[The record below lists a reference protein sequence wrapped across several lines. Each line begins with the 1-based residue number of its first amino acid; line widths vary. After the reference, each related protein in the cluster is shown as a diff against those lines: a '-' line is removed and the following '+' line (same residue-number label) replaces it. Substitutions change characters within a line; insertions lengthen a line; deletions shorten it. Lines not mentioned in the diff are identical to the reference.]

1 MVHIRRASQI
11 FFLTLFMVIFI
22 KTTLVGENDT
32 GPLATFFMDIDP
44 LVLVSTFLA
53 SHSIMPGML
62 LALIVVGLTL
72 LMGRLFCSW
81 ICPLGTIFN
90 GISALRGGTV
100 AEKIETGTW
109 NRWQKSKYLLLIGLL
124 SAALTGL
131 HIAGIFDP
139 IPLLYRTMATSIFP
153 AFAWGAD
160 QLFTWLYFADP
171 GIGPLRI
178 TLISEPIY
186 SFLRANVL
194 PIEPIAYEGGVLVGF
209 FFAFLVVLAL
219 IRFRFW
225 CKFICPL
232 GALLGACSTT
242 SRLELKNNPELC
254 NDCRLCVP
262 YCHGGCDP
270 HLSGRWK
277 KKECFLCFNCRQQCP
292 SGAIS
297 FEWKG
302 LKDSKEILPPLPPR
316 EDEKVAVTAN
326 G

>member
-11 FFLTLFMVIFI
+11 FFLTLFVFIFI
-22 KTTLVGENDT
+22 RTTLVGENDT

-44 LVLVSTFLA
+44 LVLISTFLA

-72 LMGRLFCSW
+72 VLGRLFCSW
-81 ICPLGTIFN
+81 ICPLGTVFN

-100 AEKIETGTW
+100 AQMIETGAW
-109 NRWQKSKYLLLIGLL
+109 NRWQKSKYLLLTGLL
-124 SAALTGL
+124 FASLTGL
-131 HIAGIFDP
+131 HIAGLFDP
-139 IPLLYRTMATSIFP
+139 IPLLYRTLATSIFP
-153 AFAWGAD
+153 AFAWGTD

-178 TLISEPIY
+178 TLVSEPIY

-194 PIEPIAYEGGVLVGF
+194 PIEPIAYEGGVLVGL

-254 NDCRLCVP
+254 NDCRQCVP

-277 KKECFLCFNCRQQCP
+277 KKECFFCFNCRQQCP
-292 SGAIS
+292 SSAIG

-302 LKDSKEILPPLPPR
+302 LKDSRELIPPLPPR
-316 EDEKVAVTAN
+316 DEEKAAVTAN